1 MRRIRRENGLTPA
14 DRPARRSGQSIGGGR
29 VPPIHCVVGFPPP
42 HPAIYPSRFRM
53 PTYQYRCR
61 DCTTEFEIRQSF
73 SDDPITVCPTDGCPG
88 LLRKVFSGVGIS
100 FKGDGFYKNDHGS
113 SAAKRRSEVSTASSG
128 GSDASTSGGS
138 DTSGTSGDKGGG
150 ADKAST
156 SNGSGGGADNKPA
169 PTKAPTTSGT

>member
-1 MRRIRRENGLTPA
+1 
-14 DRPARRSGQSIGGGR
+14 
-29 VPPIHCVVGFPPP
+29 
-42 HPAIYPSRFRM
+42 M

-113 SAAKRRSEVSTASSG
+113 GAKGRKADAGSTVKSDSGSTDTGSTRDSNSDSSGSSKGSDSSGSSKGSDSSGDSG
-128 GSDASTSGGS
+128 GSSSSSSGS
-138 DTSGTSGDKGGG
+138 SSSV
-150 ADKAST
+150 DKATAS
-156 SNGSGGGADNKPA
+156 AA
-169 PTKAPTTSGT
+169 